1 MTPFS
6 ASIRLVSSFVKE
18 DNDFDDVLEDGDAIV
33 SARGR
38 SLWFSTSASSAS
50 APIDVESSDS
60 TDMISSASL
69 SSAALCGNVIDCGV
83 STSRCISTSSVAEA
97 EEEEEDVEEEDVEED
112 SENNP
117 ETTTER

>member
-1 MTPFS
+1 VTPFS